1 MSICFVRSTRSAL
14 KRWHKVAIFNPLF
27 PWRESAEF
35 AGVEWQLR
43 SGVTKWGMKSGSW
56 NSNQVP
62 ADADVLWAAS
72 CYSRPFI
79 VGHHVLSADADV
91 LGATSPFIIGH
102 HHVLSTDAAVSWATS
117 CYSKPFII
125 IQHVLA
131 TTRHLGHSLAGR
143 APGDPSLNCSMHVF
157 SWEVF
162 RFYPEWGGCFSFE
175 WHDLDTLCSNVL
187 QDLE

>member
-1 MSICFVRSTRSAL
+1 MSICFVRITRSAL

-35 AGVEWQLR
+35 AVVEWQLR

-62 ADADVLWAAS
+62 VDADVLWAAS

-79 VGHHVLSADADV
+79 VGHHVLS
-91 LGATSPFIIGH
+91 
-102 HHVLSTDAAVSWATS
+102 TDAAVFLATS

-131 TTRHLGHSLAGR
+131 TTRHIVHSLAGR

-162 RFYPEWGGCFSFE
+162 RFYPEWGGCFNFE
-175 WHDLDTLCSNVL
+175 WDDLDTLRSNVL